1 LRNGAPVFPAHLKG
15 CGNTLRPRRYY
26 HEQLEQ
32 TVAVPILNTM
42 PTMNTVH
49 LFFNCFLK
57 AGRFW
62 LAMAL
67 LLPVTATAQAPTDVR
82 GLPTLAPLVNLVT
95 PAVVNVSVVTRA
107 PMEDNPLFR
116 DPFFRRFFN
125 LPDRP
130 QRQEQAAGSGVIV
143 DAARGFI
150 LTNNHVIKD
159 AEQVIITL
167 KDRRQFPAKLVGT
180 DPGTDI
186 AVLQISAP
194 NLSALRIGDSDV
206 LQVGDYVM
214 AIGNPFGIGQTV
226 TSGIVSALGR
236 SGLSVEGYEDFIQ
249 TDASINPGNSGGALV
264 NLRGELI
271 GINTAIIGPAG
282 GNVGI
287 GCAVPSAMARA
298 VMEQIVRHGE
308 VRRGRLGI
316 EMADVTLDAQR
327 KLKLPSL
334 DGALI
339 ASVEAGSPAEKA
351 GLRQGDIVIALN
363 GRPVRGPAELRARL
377 GLTPIG
383 DDADMTIV
391 REGGQQR
398 IRARIAAP
406 QPAGKGEALV
416 VPQLPGMRVVEI
428 ERGSPLYERLR
439 GGGLVVATVEAN
451 SRALQAGFRP
461 GDIIY
466 AVNRRRVQTV
476 AEFQN
481 LLRAAQQVPSGG
493 SAERG
498 YAVSLLRGDFSMTI
512 IIR

>member
-1 LRNGAPVFPAHLKG
+1 MNLISLFLNNILKPGALWA
-15 CGNTLRPRRYY
+15 
-26 HEQLEQ
+26 
-32 TVAVPILNTM
+32 
-42 PTMNTVH
+42 
-49 LFFNCFLK
+49 
-57 AGRFW
+57 
-62 LAMAL
+62 LATA
-67 LLPVTATAQAPTDVR
+67 LLPVATLAQPAPEVR

-95 PAVVNVSVVTRA
+95 PAVVNVSVITRA

-130 QRQEQAAGSGVIV
+130 QRKEQAAGSGVIV

-194 NLSALRIGDSDV
+194 NLTALRFGDSDA
-206 LQVGDYVM
+206 LQVGDYVL

-264 NLRGELI
+264 NMRGELI

-287 GCAVPSAMARA
+287 GFAVPTAMARA
-298 VMEQIVRHGE
+298 VMGQIVRYGE

-316 EMADVTLDAQR
+316 EMVDVPLEAQR

-339 ASVEAGSPAEKA
+339 ANVEPGSPAEKA
-351 GLRQGDIVIALN
+351 GFRKGDVVTALN
-363 GRPVRGPAELRARL
+363 GRSVRGPAELRARL
-377 GLTPIG
+377 GLTPVG
-383 DDADMTIV
+383 DEADMTVI

-398 IRARIAAP
+398 IRTRIAAP
-406 QPAGKGEALV
+406 HPASSGEALAV
-416 VPQLPGMRVVEI
+416 AQLPGMRVVEI
-428 ERGSPLYERLR
+428 ERGSPLFERLN
-439 GGGLVVATVEAN
+439 GGGLVVAVIEAN

-466 AVNRRRVQTV
+466 AVNRLRVQTA
-476 AEFQN
+476 AEFQK
-481 LLRAAQQVPSGG
+481 LLSN
-493 SAERG
+493 AERG
-498 YAVSLLRGDFSMTI
+498 YAVSLLRGDFSLTI
-512 IIR
+512 IVR